1 MPLSKR
7 PLPLDATPRAA
18 SDARGWVGLIC
29 RELDRED
36 LVECAELGVSE
47 LVANAILH
55 AEQPIFVRVRGTAS
69 HPRIEVLDGS
79 SQAPVPPTG
88 ESDPDDFLATFGR
101 GLSIVS
107 QCSTAWGAS
116 MEQHGK
122 VVWFEPASG
131 LRDDGGAVG
140 VFDSTVVEPEP
151 HALDDSIDV
160 ELLGLD
166 IVLYLGLDQQ
176 YSELRREL
184 RLLALSHER
193 DYPLA
198 ADLSSMFAG
207 FDRQFPRETVGRVA
221 RAHREGLQTLD
232 LTVRMTSDA
241 APIFM
246 TMIEMFDLAD
256 AFCRA
261 ERLLS
266 IERTPLQRDFH
277 NWYLGEF
284 VRQLG
289 GDEPQRWDHS
299 GVPSPSAVSS
309 QNVS

>member
-1 MPLSKR
+1 MPLSKS

-18 SDARGWVGLIC
+18 SDARTWVGTIC
-29 RELDRED
+29 RELRRDD

-55 AEQPIFVRVRGTAS
+55 GEQPIKVQVRGTAS

-79 SQAPVPPTG
+79 SRPPVPPPL
-88 ESDPDDFLATFGR
+88 EPDPVDYLATFGR
-101 GLSIVS
+101 GLAIVAQS
-107 QCSTAWGAS
+107 AVAWGAS
-116 MEQHGK
+116 MEADGK
-122 VVWFEPASG
+122 VVWFEPAPG
-131 LRDDGGAVG
+131 LREDGGAVG
-140 VFDSTVVEPEP
+140 VFDSTET
-151 HALDDSIDV
+151 DSEDGTLEGAVDV
-160 ELLGLD
+160 ELRRLD
-166 IVLYLGLDQQ
+166 VALYLALDQK
-176 YSELRREL
+176 YAELRREL
-184 RLLALSHER
+184 RLLALAHES

-198 ADLSSMFAG
+198 ADLSAMFAS

-221 RAHREGLQTLD
+221 RAHRAGERTID
-232 LTVRMTSDA
+232 LTVPMTPEA
-241 APIFM
+241 APIFV

-266 IERTPLQRDFH
+266 IERSPGQRDFH

-289 GDEPQRWDHS
+289 GDEPQPWQSSDS
-299 GVPSPSAVSS
+299 DPSRMSS